1 MACNIKK
8 PAKLPRILAGIVI
21 ILIGLY
27 FQIYLVALLGL
38 LPIAFGISGF
48 CPMCYVKNY
57 ISKE

>member
-1 MACNIKK
+1 MACSIKK

-27 FQIYLVALLGL
+27 LKIYVLALLGL
-38 LPIAFGISGF
+38 VPIAFALSGF